1 MRYVNYLAYQPVQE
15 FNRDLAE
22 IGEISARL
30 ARPRRDWRDLAEIN
44 EISARFV
51 LSQRSRLSRRDD
63 RDLVEIALIPTRTRR
78 DL

>member
-30 ARPRRDWRDLAEIN
+30 ARPRRDLAEIN